1 MKKKL
6 KTVHLSSGHK
16 KLDIRVFNKECC
28 TLAAAGYDVVLVSP
42 VEQKGMLDGVR
53 LRSLPVHKNRY
64 QRFLVTIW
72 QVFFA
77 ALDEKAGIYH
87 FHDPA
92 LIPFAVLLK
101 WITRKRV
108 IYDAHEDVPRDVMS
122 KEWIPFALRKP
133 IAGIVN
139 VIEQM
144 GTHVFD
150 GVIAATPSIAKKFP
164 RSKTVLVQN
173 YPYLSELKSTA
184 GLPYQERQPNLVY
197 VGAISVARGI
207 NEVVEALARLPE
219 TLPAKL
225 TLAGRFSPESLE
237 TDLQRMPGWAR
248 ACFLGWLSRPET
260 LNLLAEA
267 RAGIVTLLPEPN
279 YIEAQP
285 NKLFEY
291 MAAGLPVIASNFQ
304 AWRSIIDGI
313 GCGIQVDPESPDEI
327 ARAIQW
333 IMEHPA
339 ESEAMG
345 MRGRAAIEQQFNW
358 EATSKNLL
366 EFYRRLAQ

>member
-64 QRFLVTIW
+64 QRFLLTIW
-72 QVFFA
+72 QVFFT
-77 ALDEKAGIYH
+77 ALGEKGDIYH

-92 LIPFAVLLK
+92 FIPFAMVLK

-108 IYDAHEDVPRDVMS
+108 IYDAHEDVPRDIMS
-122 KEWIPFALRKP
+122 KEWIPVALRKP
-133 IAGIVN
+133 IANVVN

-144 GTHVFD
+144 GARVFD
-150 GVIAATPSIAKKFP
+150 GVIAATPPIAKKFP

-173 YPYLSELKSTA
+173 YPYLSELEATA
-184 GLPYQERQPNLVY
+184 GLPYQERQPNIIY
-197 VGAISVARGI
+197 VGALTVARGI
-207 NEVVEALARLPE
+207 NEVVEALARLPQ
-219 TLPAKL
+219 TLPTKL
-225 TLAGRFSPESLE
+225 TIAGRFSPESLVTE
-237 TDLQRMPGWAR
+237 LEQMPGWKR
-248 ACFLGWLSRPET
+248 VCFLGWQSRPDT
-260 LNLLAEA
+260 LNLLAQA
-267 RAGIVTLLPEPN
+267 RAGIVTFHPEPN
-279 YIEAQP
+279 HIEAQP

-291 MAAGLPVIASNFQ
+291 MSAGIPIIASNFD
-304 AWRSIIDGI
+304 AWREIIDGI
-313 GCGIQVDPESPDEI
+313 GCGIQVDPQSPDEI

-333 IMEHPA
+333 IMEHPE

-345 MRGRAAIEQQFNW
+345 KRGRTAIEQRFNW